1 MMSRIA
7 LLLHHVLAKLAFP
20 PAFPPEN
27 NLPVEVP
34 EVPLS
39 GLQDTKP
46 QAPQALNTALF

>member
-7 LLLHHVLAKLAFP
+7 LLLRHVLAKLAFP
-20 PAFPPEN
+20 PEN
-27 NLPVEVP
+27 FLPVEVP